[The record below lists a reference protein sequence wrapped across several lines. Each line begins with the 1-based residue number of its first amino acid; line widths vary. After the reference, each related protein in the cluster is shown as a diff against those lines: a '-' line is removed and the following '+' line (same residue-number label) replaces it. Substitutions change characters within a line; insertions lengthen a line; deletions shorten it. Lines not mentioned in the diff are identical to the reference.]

1 VTLTNA
7 KAKKS
12 TITITGV
19 KTSPVTPTVDKK
31 VYSYTVKKGKI
42 TVKVVS
48 NGKTLT
54 KVFTVK

>member
-7 KAKKS
+7 KSKKS
-12 TITITGV
+12 TISITGL
-19 KTSPVTPTVDKK
+19 KTASVTPTVDKK
-31 VYSYTVKKGKI
+31 AYAYTVKKGKI

-54 KVFTVK
+54 KVFNVK